1 MAEQVEQQKPR
12 LTGFVKTVDL
22 PSNGEWVSEAPRR
35 NQRFNRIDLYRGVV
49 NRFLLLIR
57 HFTGLLMGALIAH
70 VRALPPYRRRGLRK
84 APSRFLA
91 WILTPFV
98 DKDIRNQPFPVQLR
112 RRLELMG
119 ATYIKLGQIMAIRED
134 ILPRSVTDELKLL
147 LDRLPEVPF
156 DAIREI
162 IERSLDRPITAIF
175 EEIEI
180 EPIGSASIA
189 QTHRARLISGEMVV
203 VKVIKPGIREAIL
216 SDIQLLHILSHF
228 LQLIIPQYQP
238 RMIIDEFCNYTEKEV
253 DLTFEADHAEIF
265 ANNFADYP
273 DIVFPRIYR
282 EFSSRDVLTMEYL
295 DGIKPNDPRAQEL
308 SASQKERVIDLG
320 AFSIIKMLYEDGF
333 FHADLH
339 AGNLIILPGP
349 KVGFID
355 LGMIGR
361 FEERTKT
368 KLLFYYYALVRGDI
382 ENSTKY
388 LLALARPGKGADVG
402 MFRRAVADLLR
413 RYRIQATHGQFS
425 LAQLIM
431 ESLTLGGRFRIYY
444 PMEMTLMVKALVTFE
459 GVGLMLNPKLNIPE
473 ISYKHIREIYIRQYH
488 PSRLWEQFVRGMP
501 ELLDVAMRTPQILS
515 DLLNHVDYTLNH
527 QEPQN
532 PLAGLRSGM
541 FGGACIVG
549 AVLAYVQ
556 GASPFLWIPL
566 FLAGFGLFLFGKS

>member
-238 RMIIDEFCNYTEKEV
+238 RMIIDEFCNYTET
-253 DLTFEADHAEIF
+253 L
-265 ANNFADYP
+265 
-273 DIVFPRIYR
+273 RIIR
-282 EFSSRDVLTMEYL
+282 TL
-295 DGIKPNDPRAQEL
+295 
-308 SASQKERVIDLG
+308 
-320 AFSIIKMLYEDGF
+320 F
-333 FHADLH
+333 FHGFT
-339 AGNLIILPGP
+339 GNFLP
-349 KVGFID
+349 
-355 LGMIGR
+355 
-361 FEERTKT
+361 
-368 KLLFYYYALVRGDI
+368 
-382 ENSTKY
+382 
-388 LLALARPGKGADVG
+388 
-402 MFRRAVADLLR
+402 
-413 RYRIQATHGQFS
+413 
-425 LAQLIM
+425 
-431 ESLTLGGRFRIYY
+431 
-444 PMEMTLMVKALVTFE
+444 
-459 GVGLMLNPKLNIPE
+459 
-473 ISYKHIREIYIRQYH
+473 
-488 PSRLWEQFVRGMP
+488 
-501 ELLDVAMRTPQILS
+501 AMS
-515 DLLNHVDYTLNH
+515 
-527 QEPQN
+527 
-532 PLAGLRSGM
+532 
-541 FGGACIVG
+541 
-549 AVLAYVQ
+549 
-556 GASPFLWIPL
+556 
-566 FLAGFGLFLFGKS
+566 